1 MDEFELIATLTAG
14 LPRPDFVRVGL
25 GDDAAVVEVSAPQVV
40 ACTDMVVEGRHFRR
54 AWSSAEDIG
63 HRVAAANLADIVAM
77 GAMPRA
83 LLVSIAIPAETETG
97 WAADLIDG
105 IQAEAEIV
113 GAAVVGGDTNSTEGP
128 IVVCATALGDLQGRS
143 AIQRGGARP
152 GDQVALVGR
161 QGWAAAGL
169 TVLSRGFRSPRL
181 LVEALRRPE
190 VPYEA
195 GIRAAES
202 GATAMIDVSDGLL
215 ADLGHIATASGV
227 AIDLHTDLLPVD
239 EPLRD
244 TAIAFTMDPLKWVL
258 TGGEDHSLAATFPA
272 DAQLPEGFR
281 RIGVVTSG
289 EPTVTVD
296 GAEQRGARGWV
307 HFGP

>member
-1 MDEFELIATLTAG
+1 
-14 LPRPDFVRVGL
+14 
-25 GDDAAVVEVSAPQVV
+25 
-40 ACTDMVVEGRHFRR
+40 
-54 AWSSAEDIG
+54 
-63 HRVAAANLADIVAM
+63 
-77 GAMPRA
+77 
-83 LLVSIAIPAETETG
+83 
-97 WAADLIDG
+97 
-105 IQAEAEIV
+105 
-113 GAAVVGGDTNSTEGP
+113 VVGGDTNSTEGP
-128 IVVCATALGDLQGRS
+128 IVLCATALGDLQGRQPVPRS
-143 AIQRGGARP
+143 GARP
-152 GDQVALVGR
+152 GEQVALAGR

-181 LVEALRRPE
+181 LVDALRRPQ

-202 GATAMIDVSDGLL
+202 GATSMIDVSDGLL

-227 AIDLHTDLLPVD
+227 ALDLQTPLLPVD

-272 DAQLPEGFR
+272 DAHLPEGFR
-281 RIGVVTSG
+281 RIGVVAEGS
-289 EPTVTVD
+289 PVVTVD
-296 GAEQRGARGWV
+296 GVEPRGARGWL